1 MTIFTIVCTLAGM
14 GLGFRFKVLAIVPAA
29 IAVMIFG
36 GLFSF
41 GSSNTLSEILWFSAL
56 NLIALQV
63 GYLCG
68 NFARE
73 VGGTVEALGH
83 DPEQVVGETAQSLS
97 QDHAAI

>member
-14 GLGFRFKVLAIVPAA
+14 GLGFRFKVLAVIPAA
-29 IAVMIFG
+29 IAVMIIG

-56 NLIALQV
+56 NLVALQV

-73 VGGTVEALGH
+73 VGGTHEALAH
-83 DPEQVVGETAQSLS
+83 DPEQAVRETAQSLT